1 MERNLLNLKNS
12 IISSLE
18 HAKNLPNSQR
28 KARELENS
36 YKILKFINEKVKF
49 NPEPFIK
56 GTKKIVE
63 ESGDWI
69 EDIKNTTF
77 LPKNKLVSIIP
88 EIKAKTTVEKPIIP
102 LDIIFNEPA
111 IENVKFIVDKK
122 ANEEQISEMLKR
134 LTPLNVIVKDEI
146 KNLEDYYEYSWT
158 K

>member
-1 MERNLLNLKNS
+1 MDRDLLNLKNS
-12 IISSLE
+12 ILSSLE

-28 KARELENS
+28 KTRELVNS
-36 YKILKFINEKVKF
+36 SKILKFINEKVKF
-49 NPEPFIK
+49 NPQPFIK
-56 GTKKIVE
+56 GTKKIIQ
-63 ESGDWI
+63 ESDDWI
-69 EDIKNTTF
+69 DDIKNTTF

-88 EIKAKTTVEKPIIP
+88 EIKAKVAIEKPIIP
-102 LDIIFNEPA
+102 LDIIFNEPS